1 MSKFNQT
8 NTMKTTNK
16 SGHIA
21 YDMKDND
28 KLVTMVLCSFF
39 NESKYYG
46 DNSNELVE
54 LAENVASKEPRF
66 VSNLARVARKEYHLR
81 SVSHVLTCIV
91 AHEVE
96 SKPYIK
102 ETVYDV
108 VERADDITEI
118 LACYLSMYGKPIPNG
133 LKKALGTALTKF
145 NEFQISKYNGG
156 DKSIKFRDVLRIT
169 HIKPK
174 NNREQELFNKIMND
188 TLPIATR
195 WETELSAKGNNKET
209 WESLIENNQVGYMA
223 MLRNLRNILN
233 ANPDNIN
240 KVFAKL
246 EDEDEVLKS
255 KQLPFR
261 FFSAYREVMGLP
273 NCSSKVLDV
282 LENAIEYSVSNLPK
296 LEGKTVIAID
306 VSGSMGSVISSK
318 STVRCCDIA
327 TLLGV
332 LASRMCEDYIV
343 YTFDNYLDTKTFSS
357 RSGIIDTTLKTS
369 CHGGGTNIKLPLEKM
384 LKDGVYA
391 DRLIIL
397 SDNEI
402 NSTSYYHGGYT
413 KTCQTVANDYRDKVN
428 PNLWVH
434 AIDLQGYGT
443 QQFIGGKTN
452 IVAGWSERL
461 LEFITLAEKGIDNQ
475 VAYIANYHLSELD

>member
-1 MSKFNQT
+1 
-8 NTMKTTNK
+8 
-16 SGHIA
+16 
-21 YDMKDND
+21 
-28 KLVTMVLCSFF
+28 
-39 NESKYYG
+39 
-46 DNSNELVE
+46 
-54 LAENVASKEPRF
+54 
-66 VSNLARVARKEYHLR
+66 
-81 SVSHVLTCIV
+81 
-91 AHEVE
+91 
-96 SKPYIK
+96 
-102 ETVYDV
+102 
-108 VERADDITEI
+108 
-118 LACYLSMYGKPIPNG
+118 
-133 LKKALGTALTKF
+133 
-145 NEFQISKYNGG
+145 
-156 DKSIKFRDVLRIT
+156 
-169 HIKPK
+169 
-174 NNREQELFNKIMND
+174 
-188 TLPIATR
+188 
-195 WETELSAKGNNKET
+195 
-209 WESLIENNQVGYMA
+209 MA

-233 ANPDNIN
+233 AKPDNIN

-282 LENAIEYSVSNLPK
+282 LENAIEYSVANLPK

-384 LKDGVYA
+384 LRDGVYA

-413 KTCQTVANDYRDKVN
+413 KTCQTVANDYRDEVN

-461 LEFITLAEKGIDNQ
+461 LEFITLAEKGIDSQ
-475 VAYIANYHLSELD
+475 VAYIANYHLTELD

>member
-16 SGHIA
+16 SGHVA
-21 YDMKDND
+21 YDMKDMD
-28 KLVTMVLCSFF
+28 KLVTQVLTTFF
-39 NESKYYG
+39 GEQKYYG
-46 DNSNELVE
+46 DTSNDLVKN
-54 LAENVASKEPRF
+54 AENIAKHEPRF

-81 SVSHVLTCIV
+81 SVSHVLTCVV

-96 SKPYIK
+96 SKPFIK

-169 HIKPK
+169 HVKPK

-261 FFSAYREVMGLP
+261 FFSAYREIMGLP

-282 LENAIEYSVSNLPK
+282 LENAIEYSVANLPK

-343 YTFDNYLDTKTFSS
+343 YTFDTSLRNKTFSS
-357 RSGIIDTTLKTS
+357 HSGIIDTTLKTT
-369 CHGGGTNIKLPLEKM
+369 CHGGGTDIKLPLEKM
-384 LKDGVYA
+384 LRDNIYA

-413 KTCQTVANDYRDKVN
+413 KTCQTVANDYRDRVN

>member
-16 SGHIA
+16 CGHVA
-21 YDMKDND
+21 YDMKDVD
-28 KLVTMVLCSFF
+28 KLVTQVLTTFF
-39 NESKYYG
+39 GEQKFYG
-46 DNSNELVE
+46 DDSNDLVKN
-54 LAENVASKEPRF
+54 AENIAKTNPRF

-81 SVSHVLTCIV
+81 SVSHVLTCII
-91 AHEVE
+91 AHEAE

-118 LACYLSMYGKPIPNG
+118 LSCYLSMYGKPIPNG

-156 DKSIKFRDVLRIT
+156 SKSIKFRDVLRIT

-174 NNREQELFNKIMND
+174 NNREQELFNKIIND
-188 TLPIATR
+188 TLSIATR
-195 WETELSAKGNNKET
+195 WETELSANGNNKAT
-209 WESLIENNQVGYMA
+209 WESLIENNQLGYMA

-233 ANPDNIN
+233 AQPNNID
-240 KVFAKL
+240 KVFSKL
-246 EDEDEVLKS
+246 EDKEEVLKS

-261 FFSAYREVMGLP
+261 YFSAYREVMGLS

-282 LENAIEYSVSNLPK
+282 LENAIEHSVENLPK
-296 LEGKTVIAID
+296 LKGKTVIAID
-306 VSGSMGSVISSK
+306 VSGSMNSSISAN
-318 STVRCCDIA
+318 STVSCADIA

-343 YTFDNYLDTKTFSS
+343 YTFDTSLYDKTFSS
-357 RSGIIDTTLKTS
+357 RSGIIDTALKMKS
-369 CHGGGTNIKLPLEKM
+369 SGGGTNIKLPLAKM
-384 LKDGVYA
+384 INDKIQA

-402 NSTSYYHGGYT
+402 NSSWGGGYIR
-413 KTCQTVANDYRDKVN
+413 TCQSFADTYRKQVN

-434 AIDLQGYGT
+434 AVDLQGYGT

-461 LEFITLAEKGIDNQ
+461 LEFMNLAEQGIDTQ
-475 VAYIANYHLSELD
+475 VDYVANYHIRDLD